1 MVGDETIKNIYKHS
15 SELNTLVNAKLQ
27 ENLGTKHIVK
37 FVLEGENFQEKTYY
51 PKAKKAYAR
60 VECNINDIINNK
72 PITRDIKI
80 KGVSWSLMSAYGK
93 EFFKYHTEHILLN
106 FTDYETIK
114 AYVDD
119 IVNKV

>member
-1 MVGDETIKNIYKHS
+1 
-15 SELNTLVNAKLQ
+15 
-27 ENLGTKHIVK
+27 
-37 FVLEGENFQEKTYY
+37 
-51 PKAKKAYAR
+51 
-60 VECNINDIINNK
+60 
-72 PITRDIKI
+72 
-80 KGVSWSLMSAYGK
+80 MSAYGK